1 MEPQLNFYGYKE
13 VSSRLSNC
21 KQHFSWAEFYVG
33 MYVKIQHTPTVKGTS
48 AFDIHLTVYWKRF
61 K

>member
-1 MEPQLNFYGYKE
+1 VEPEIKFYGYEE

-33 MYVKIQHTPTVKGTS
+33 MYVKIQHTAALQGIS
-48 AFDIHLTVYWKRF
+48 AFDIH
-61 K
+61 